1 MKPRIPGVVIALV
14 LLTAGAAARPQKV
27 DPNDSS
33 TIARITLMAFQPLQ
47 EKGKVLVV
55 DVREPHAVEAGRIPG
70 AINVPLFEV
79 GKRIAEIKKKADG
92 RRIVAYCSCPAEHTA
107 AEALLILHNR
117 GMKNV
122 SALVGGYTEWVRAGG
137 KVERVTTD
145 VTGRSE
151 SSPLPPGSAR
161 RPLLIPL

>member
-1 MKPRIPGVVIALV
+1 MKPRVPAVIVALV
-14 LLTAGAAARPQKV
+14 LLTASTAATPQKV

-33 TIARITLMAFQPLQ
+33 TIARITLAAFQPLQ
-47 EKGKVLVV
+47 AKAKVLVL

-92 RRIVAYCSCPAEHTA
+92 RRIVAYCTCPGEHTA

-117 GMKNV
+117 GLKNG
-122 SALVGGYTEWVRAGG
+122 SALTGGYNEWVKAGG
-137 KVERVTTD
+137 KVERVITD
-145 VTGRSE
+145 RQ
-151 SSPLPPGSAR
+151 PR
-161 RPLLIPL
+161 RH

>member
-1 MKPRIPGVVIALV
+1 MKPRVPAVIVALV
-14 LLTAGAAARPQKV
+14 LLTAGPAATPQKV

-33 TIARITLMAFQPLQ
+33 TIARITLTAFLPLQ
-47 EKGKVLVV
+47 EKGKVLVL

-70 AINVPLFEV
+70 ALNVPLFEV

-92 RRIVAYCSCPAEHTA
+92 RRIVAYCTCAGEHTA

-117 GMKNV
+117 GLKNV
-122 SALVGGYTEWVRAGG
+122 SALTGGYNEWVKAGG

-145 VTGRSE
+145 
-151 SSPLPPGSAR
+151 SSR
-161 RPLLIPL
+161 